1 MATTTPITFSG
12 LNGFDFSSIID
23 ATIQSESIPM
33 QNLQSQQDALKNKD
47 AALTSLGSQ
56 VSQLESTISKLARQT
71 SFTNVAGASSD
82 TTIANVTTGDGAIA
96 GTYQVSI
103 TNTAKAQVTASTTG
117 YANTTDVVA
126 DGGSLSFTIGGQT
139 TTAIQISSQTTLGDL
154 ANQINA
160 QNSGVFA
167 AVVNDGTNN
176 KLVVMSRQTGQSNGF
191 TINNGLTNS
200 AGTTVAFAA
209 GQSATTGN
217 SQNAVDAQLTVN
229 GLNITSASN
238 AVNNAIPGTTLNLVK
253 AGDTTVNVTADYS
266 GLEDT
271 FSSLVSQY
279 NSLQQFVT
287 QQSAVSNGQQG
298 PLANDPVVRQ
308 IMNDVRSRLLASSGG
323 GKYQYLSE
331 IGLGFNSDGT
341 MTFDKN
347 SFDAAVN
354 ANPKDVQTLFQ
365 GPNGNNGLFNVFLTT
380 MQADDDT
387 NGLIASTKTSDQ
399 ASLKNFADEIATQ
412 QLRLDMRRT
421 QLTKLYSAADQAMI
435 QLRASAQSLSQIG
448 STQSLF

>member
-1 MATTTPITFSG
+1 MSTTPITFSG

-33 QNLQSQQDALKNKD
+33 QNLQQRQSTLQNKD
-47 AALTSLGSQ
+47 SALTSLGSQ
-56 VSQLESTISKLARQT
+56 ISQLESAISDLSSQT
-71 SFTNVAGASSD
+71 SFTNLAGTSSD
-82 TTIANVTTGDGAIA
+82 TTIANVTTGSGAIA
-96 GTYQVSI
+96 GTYNVSVG
-103 TNTAKAQVTASTTG
+103 NVAKAQVTGSTTG
-117 YANTTDVVA
+117 YTNTTDVVA
-126 DGGSLSFTIGGQT
+126 DGGSISFTIGGQT
-139 TTAIQISSQTTLGDL
+139 TTAIQVTGQTTLADL
-154 ANQINA
+154 ATQINS

-176 KLVVMSRQTGQSNGF
+176 KLVVMSRQTGQNSGF
-191 TINNGLTNS
+191 TINNSLTNS
-200 AGTTVAFAA
+200 SGTAVAFAA
-209 GQSATTGN
+209 GQSASSGN
-217 SQNAVDAQLTVN
+217 SQTAIDSQLTVN
-229 GLNITSASN
+229 GMTITSASN
-238 AVNNAIPGTTLNLVK
+238 SVTNAIPGTTLNLVK

-266 GLEDT
+266 SLENT

-287 QQSAVSNGQQG
+287 QQSAESNGQSG

-308 IMNDVRSRLLASSGG
+308 VMNDIRTRLLASSGG
-323 GKYQYLSE
+323 GQYQYLSE
-331 IGLGFNSDGT
+331 IGLGFNSAGT

-354 ANPKDVQTLFQ
+354 ANPQDVQTLFQ
-365 GPNGNNGLFNVFLTT
+365 GPNGTDGLFNVFLTT
-380 MQADDDT
+380 MQADDNT
-387 NGLIASTKTSDQ
+387 NGLIASTKTADQ
-399 ASLKNFADEIATQ
+399 ASIKNYTDEIATQ

-435 QLRASAQSLSQIG
+435 ALRASSQSLSQLG